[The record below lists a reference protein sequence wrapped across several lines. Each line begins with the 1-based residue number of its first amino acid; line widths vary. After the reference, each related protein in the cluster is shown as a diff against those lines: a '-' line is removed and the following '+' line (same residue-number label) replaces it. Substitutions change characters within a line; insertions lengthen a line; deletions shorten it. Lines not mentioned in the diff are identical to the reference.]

1 MRIGGSAI
9 VGPGGNAILEPA
21 VAAYPGGECGEC
33 GECGERGGFAG
44 LIGIKSGAL
53 L

>member
-21 VAAYPGGECGEC
+21 VAEYPGGECSEC
-33 GECGERGGFAG
+33 GGFAG
-44 LIGIKSGAL
+44 LIGIKSSAL

>member
-21 VAAYPGGECGEC
+21 VAEYLGGECGEC
-33 GECGERGGFAG
+33 GECGGFAD
-44 LIGIKSGAL
+44 LIDIKSGAL